1 VLPVTGIL
9 VAGYY
14 CVLYAFLAHGLLKK
28 YQYKNTKRK

>member
-14 CVLYAFLAHGLLKK
+14 CVLYAFLANGHLKK
-28 YQYKNTKRK
+28 DKYKNTKRK